1 MDNDNIKQ
9 LLQNFLLNAS
19 IIVFKN
25 VEFNPPTKEIYEIQE
40 GESSAVRFQKKDFSR
55 IVNSFEQ
62 KIIDLEDFKKLF
74 DFIKTN
80 IKYYASHLDTLQHIP
95 FFLLIDFCKNHSMYI
110 NKNGKLSIDDL
121 VNQLNNFLYCEYLDY
136 IDLIP
141 LLNFHSKTNEIL
153 LRKHIKIR
161 RISNKE
167 IFFIIIPKTVCF
179 STMRIMNML

>member
-1 MDNDNIKQ
+1 LDNDNIKQ

-40 GESSAVRFQKKDFSR
+40 GKSGAIRFQKIDFSR
-55 IVNSFEQ
+55 IVNSFKQ

-80 IKYYASHLDTLQHIP
+80 IKYYVSHLDTLQHIP

-121 VNQLNNFLYCEYLDY
+121 ANQLNNFD
-136 IDLIP
+136 
-141 LLNFHSKTNEIL
+141 
-153 LRKHIKIR
+153 RKMVTTAFR
-161 RISNKE
+161 NSNGNKRKNDQKGRKVFE
-167 IFFIIIPKTVCF
+167 
-179 STMRIMNML
+179 MRMKRLVNLE